1 MTLLQKKTTIILS
14 SFALIV
20 LIIVLILNC
29 SELNTITFSKQKNN
43 YKEKV
48 DSLIQVIEKY
58 KLEHGNYPFSL
69 WDINYYS
76 QKGHK
81 ILDIYYTSIEEDTSY
96 IIAFFD
102 DSGRM
107 WSYDSKRD
115 MWKEE
120 K

>member
-1 MTLLQKKTTIILS
+1 ML
-14 SFALIV
+14 V
-20 LIIVLILNC
+20 L
-29 SELNTITFSKQKNN
+29 
-43 YKEKV
+43 
-48 DSLIQVIEKY
+48 DDY
-58 KLEHGNYPFSL
+58 KLEYGNYPFSL

-76 QKGHK
+76 QKDNNK
-81 ILDIYYTSIEEDTSY
+81 FEIYYTSIEEDTSY
-96 IIAFFD
+96 IISFFD

>member
-1 MTLLQKKTTIILS
+1 MTLLHKKSTIILS
-14 SFALIV
+14 SLALIV
-20 LIIVLILNC
+20 LVLVLILIC
-29 SELNTITFSKQKNN
+29 SELYITSSSKRQIILKQ
-43 YKEKV
+43 KV
-48 DSLIQVIEKY
+48 DSLMLV
-58 KLEHGNYPFSL
+58 LEDYRLEYGNYPFSL

-76 QKGHK
+76 QEGNN
-81 ILDIYYTSIEEDTSY
+81 IFEIYYTSIEEDTSY
-96 IIAFFD
+96 IISFFD